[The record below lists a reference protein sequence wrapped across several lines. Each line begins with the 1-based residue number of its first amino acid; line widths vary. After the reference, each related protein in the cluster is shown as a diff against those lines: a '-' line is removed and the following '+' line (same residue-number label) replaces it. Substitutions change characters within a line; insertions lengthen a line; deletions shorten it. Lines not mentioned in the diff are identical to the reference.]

1 MEDKIKVLETKL
13 KLRKDIDSINNTLL
27 YNLQELAVK
36 TIEVLNATYDG
47 NNKGDTI
54 THIFTR
60 EQKQILEDLIYT
72 AKSKELTSQNTKDY
86 IRQYAREKEIK
97 QEILNGL

>member
-27 YNLQELAVK
+27 YNLQELAGK

-47 NNKGDTI
+47 NSKSDTI

-60 EQKQILEDLIYT
+60 QQKQILEDLIYT

-97 QEILNGL
+97 QEILNEL